1 MKVEARGDLE
11 PRGSEMLLTIT
22 SRHERQSMQEEA
34 QTAAP
39 ASTDATP
46 KGRIL
51 VVRQLSDPQGDA
63 MSTAADASANGQ
75 ISNQAE
81 EFNTSA
87 FASDGN
93 EMLKRLASSLH
104 DQFSDDL
111 LIQVIQAPAA
121 PTQSVIEV
129 RNQGVP
135 AWTACVSQRPSEN
148 NAHQILVETC
158 IEVFPHA
165 LQSLDEDALLRLTAN
180 ENLGLR
186 GVSVVA
192 EIRESKRILR
202 LRSTYLTQAAASRDE
217 DENMAIDLMTCLR
230 YAQTLEDRIT
240 GCSVAGQFSFEL
252 YATRHEQPGRQ
263 PVRYTTESSSVF
275 NGSTERVFGQV
286 CEILTTDFSFQVNRV
301 SAQTAMISMP
311 GADLQIVGKIPEE
324 IPMFTCSAPLI
335 QMNDSMRFQDR
346 QIWSMLN
353 ELNAQSE
360 HGHFEFNPF
369 DRVLSFASWKHL
381 TNDLRHSSFDHV
393 VLAAVHAFTK
403 AQNMLLNAPERVHTP
418 TSEIFIHTDDS
429 FLNDDDPPPS
439 GKIEIPRKAV

>member
-1 MKVEARGDLE
+1 
-11 PRGSEMLLTIT
+11 
-22 SRHERQSMQEEA
+22 
-34 QTAAP
+34 
-39 ASTDATP
+39 
-46 KGRIL
+46 

-63 MSTAADASANGQ
+63 MSSAVDSSATGLNS
-75 ISNQAE
+75 IQAE
-81 EFNTSA
+81 DLNSSVL
-87 FASDGN
+87 ASDGGD
-93 EMLKRLASSLH
+93 MLKRLARSLQ

-111 LIQVIQAPAA
+111 VIQVIQTPA
-121 PTQSVIEV
+121 TQNVAHANSVIEV

-158 IEVFPHA
+158 IEVFPNA

-192 EIRESKRILR
+192 EIRDSKRILR

-418 TSEIFIHTDDS
+418 TAEIFIHTDDS